1 MKYLAF
7 LAVLLGV
14 VFVLTIHDAEA
25 QVAGNKAFT
34 LSGNGFAVSS
44 TMISDTTAEIT
55 FATSQTKTKA
65 DFTLQD
71 GVIMVDQTDLNISDF
86 SGYAFSNG
94 KIFKFNGKATD
105 PQGKEYTISAIGK
118 LIDKTATE
126 SIYTLS
132 GTLTDSAKKTTKL
145 VYTGKVSEFIV
156 KPVDKTPKS
165 DVTIKILRGAA
176 SPETATYKTQTIGFK
191 FNFVSEDR
199 ITIAP
204 GGTVTFVNEDDVAH
218 SLKSGTANYNSHKKT
233 FTPDGKIASGDIEP
247 GKSWSVTF
255 EEQGFFRIYSEKSQ
269 HIDITI
275 FVFDT
280 SKLPKTKV
288 PYN

>member
-7 LAVLLGV
+7 LAVLLGI

-118 LIDKTATE
+118 LIYKAATE

>member
-14 VFVLTIHDAEA
+14 VFVLTIHNAEA

-165 DVTIKILRGAA
+165 DVIIKILRGAA

>member
-14 VFVLTIHDAEA
+14 VFALTIHDAEA
-25 QVAGNKAFT
+25 QIVGNKAFT
-34 LSGNGFAVSS
+34 LSGNGFAVSN
-44 TMISDTTAEIT
+44 TMISDSTAEIT
-55 FATSQTKTKA
+55 FSISQTKTKT

-71 GVIMVDQTDLNISDF
+71 GVIMVDQIDLNISDF
-86 SGYAFSNG
+86 NGSVLQNG
-94 KIFKFNGKATD
+94 KLFKFNGKATD
-105 PQGKEYTISAIGK
+105 PQGKQYAISAVGK

-156 KPVDKTPKS
+156 KPVDKTPKT
-165 DVTIKILRGAA
+165 DVTIKILKGAA
-176 SPETATYKTQTIGFK
+176 SPETATYKTQNAGFK

-204 GGTVTFVNEDDVAH
+204 GGTITFVNEDDVAH

-233 FTPDGKIASGDIEP
+233 FTPDGKMASGNLAP

-255 EEQGFFRIYSEKSQ
+255 EEQGFFRIYSENSQ
-269 HIDITI
+269 HIDVTI
-275 FVFDT
+275 FVFDV
-280 SKLPKTKV
+280 SKIAKTKT
-288 PYN
+288 PLN

>member
-14 VFVLTIHDAEA
+14 VFALTIHDAEA

-71 GVIMVDQTDLNISDF
+71 GVIMVDHTDLNISDF

-105 PQGKEYTISAIGK
+105 PQGKEYTISAIGR

-165 DVTIKILRGAA
+165 DVTIKILKGAA
-176 SPETATYKTQTIGFK
+176 SPETATYKTQTMGFK

-233 FTPDGKIASGDIEP
+233 FTPDGKITSDDIEP

>member
-14 VFVLTIHDAEA
+14 VFALTIHDAEA

-71 GVIMVDQTDLNISDF
+71 GVIMVDHTDLNISDF

-105 PQGKEYTISAIGK
+105 PQGKEYTISAIGR

-165 DVTIKILRGAA
+165 DVTIKILKGAA
-176 SPETATYKTQTIGFK
+176 SPETATYKTQTMGFK

-233 FTPDGKIASGDIEP
+233 FTPDGKITSGDIEP

>member
-14 VFVLTIHDAEA
+14 VFALTIHDAEA

-71 GVIMVDQTDLNISDF
+71 GVIMVDHTDLNISDF

-105 PQGKEYTISAIGK
+105 PQGKEYTISAIGR

-176 SPETATYKTQTIGFK
+176 SPETATYKTQTMGFK

-233 FTPDGKIASGDIEP
+233 FTPDGKITSDDIEP